1 MLQAIADI
9 WSGQEER
16 LLPCQPSVSIVHAF
30 KFNALSVQVRILS
43 MGWAYAHICAR
54 AYVHTCMHGCMY
66 MYRAAARQQR
76 ADAQRDMLL
85 DGKGTA
91 LFTSSVAEA
100 SDDLRCSFDVSL
112 ITAAVAGFVTNSHAL
127 GMYIVSGCVR

>member
-66 MYRAAARQQR
+66 MYTVHESRGRQVNLTQG
-76 ADAQRDMLL
+76 L
-85 DGKGTA
+85 
-91 LFTSSVAEA
+91 S
-100 SDDLRCSFDVSL
+100 
-112 ITAAVAGFVTNSHAL
+112 
-127 GMYIVSGCVR
+127 